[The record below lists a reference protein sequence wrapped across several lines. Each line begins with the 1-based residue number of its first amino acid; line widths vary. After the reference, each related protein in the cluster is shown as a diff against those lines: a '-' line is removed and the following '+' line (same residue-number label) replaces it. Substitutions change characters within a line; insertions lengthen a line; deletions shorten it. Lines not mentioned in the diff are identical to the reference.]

1 MDTKCIKKYI
11 IDFTNIRVKNILY
24 FFKSKIVG
32 KHGRNYIER
41 CWKSPNYFLKA
52 INDTKKDI
60 MGAINVNVLVGE
72 NEFSYFRING
82 REFDF
87 MDNLYD
93 LGLSMYG
100 N

>member
-1 MDTKCIKKYI
+1 
-11 IDFTNIRVKNILY
+11 
-24 FFKSKIVG
+24 
-32 KHGRNYIER
+32 
-41 CWKSPNYFLKA
+41 
-52 INDTKKDI
+52 
-60 MGAINVNVLVGE
+60 MGVINVNVLVGE